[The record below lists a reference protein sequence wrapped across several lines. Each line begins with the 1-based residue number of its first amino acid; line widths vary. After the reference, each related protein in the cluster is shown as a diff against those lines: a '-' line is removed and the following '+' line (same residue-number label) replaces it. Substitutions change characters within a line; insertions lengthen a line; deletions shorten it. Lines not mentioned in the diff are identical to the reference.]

1 MRLTSKVFMTLSL
14 LTSTALAGPGTP
26 GGRPAGAAEV
36 RTEGRISRAVQTTMK
51 TDLVN
56 SGVAKDSKEAE
67 RLVDGYVRAG
77 LPEMKADTIR
87 NLKDRSPE
95 AKASV
100 NALLGKMTNTVV
112 NAKAV
117 TALGENGKLVLE
129 AASKMAT
136 SVVETISNDT
146 AGTVDLVK
154 INDVATMIES
164 VSSRSDLG
172 NEGVLLIKINEIN
185 AKLGNGRTIRDLKD
199 CF

>member
-1 MRLTSKVFMTLSL
+1 MRLTAKVFMTLSL
-14 LTSTALAGPGTP
+14 LTSTAFAGGPGS
-26 GGRPAGAAEV
+26 GGRPAGAGEV
-36 RTEGRISRAVQTTMK
+36 RAEGRLSRAAQTTMK

-56 SGVAKDSKEAE
+56 SGIAKDSKEAE

-95 AKASV
+95 AKATCAV
-100 NALLGKMTNTVV
+100 LFATMTNTVI

-117 TALGENGKLVLE
+117 TTLGENGKLVLE
-129 AASKMAT
+129 AASKMST

-146 AGTVDLVK
+146 AGTVDLTK
-154 INDVATMIES
+154 INDVAKMIES
-164 VSSRSDLG
+164 VSSPRDLA
-172 NEGVLLIKINEIN
+172 NEGVLLVKINEIN